1 MAMMPG
7 RLLLHSLVCCLFLA
21 NLGTTLGFT
30 PMARLPNLICSEA
43 NNKIRNIQ
51 IPAFFFP
58 KHKKNSIVASDIDE
72 VKPVV
77 EKLQQVIKVDVKP
90 YQEDKSSN
98 QKTESTV
105 DRAKRKPLM
114 DKIQSPLVPD
124 PNGQCMPGF
133 HSKVTE
139 GSAAEPARK
148 EDAEERRAASAAVM
162 KADKGSGVTEQS
174 KSKALMERD
183 RILKASRAAE
193 EQARRKYEEVQRKAA
208 QKKIEKEREFQ
219 QMEDAELRQRMKA
232 EQVKEAEERE
242 RALQKAQEEEIKRAI
257 EVGIDPTTDTMPL
270 KPKKKD

>member
-1 MAMMPG
+1 MDVHAE
-7 RLLLHSLVCCLFLA
+7 L
-21 NLGTTLGFT
+21 
-30 PMARLPNLICSEA
+30 
-43 NNKIRNIQ
+43 
-51 IPAFFFP
+51 
-58 KHKKNSIVASDIDE
+58 DE

-77 EKLQQVIKVDVKP
+77 EKLQQVIKVEVKP
-90 YQEDKSSN
+90 NQDDKVVN
-98 QKTESTV
+98 QRADTTA

-114 DKIQSPLVPD
+114 DNIPSPLVP
-124 PNGQCMPGF
+124 NASGQCMPGF

-148 EDAEERRAASAAVM
+148 MCWPNSLKAAENGMERMVLDAEEQAFMASSEAIRRAQSAIRLQQTADRYEDAEERRAAAAAVM
-162 KADKGSGVTEQS
+162 KVDKGNGVADQP

-193 EQARRKYEEVQRKAA
+193 EQARRKFEEVQKKVA

-219 QMEDAELRQRMKA
+219 QLEDAELRRRMKA
-232 EQVKEAEERE
+232 EQAKEEEAKKKESEEMQQQERE